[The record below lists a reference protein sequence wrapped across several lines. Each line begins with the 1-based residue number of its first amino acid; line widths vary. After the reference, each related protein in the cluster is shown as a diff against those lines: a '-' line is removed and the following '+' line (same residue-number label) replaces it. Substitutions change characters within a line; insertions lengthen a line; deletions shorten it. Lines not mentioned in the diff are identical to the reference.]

1 MNPRLWIVVLLCGT
15 GASVS
20 AHRLDEYVQAAQV
33 AVSTDRIGISLSLS
47 PGIAVADAIVARLD
61 HDGDGRIRPEEAE
74 AYGRDVVADLL
85 VSVDAQPLA
94 FTLRRVEVPP
104 IPELRE
110 GVGSIRIEADAVSPG
125 LAPGAHAL
133 RLENRHALP
142 GSVYLANALLPGT
155 DAIQIRR
162 QQRDPLQ
169 RTLLVEYDAT
179 PTSLAN
185 AAWLAVAVA
194 ALILHTRWRR
204 GQ

>member
-1 MNPRLWIVVLLCGT
+1 MNSRIWFVVLLCGT

-47 PGIAVADAIVARLD
+47 PGIAVADAIVSRLD
-61 HDGDGRIRPEEAE
+61 QDGDGRILPVEAE
-74 AYGRDVVADLL
+74 AHGRDIVADLY
-85 VSVDAQPLA
+85 VSVDGQPLSL
-94 FTLRRVEVPP
+94 TLRRVEVPP

-110 GVGSIRIEADAVSPG
+110 GVGSIRIEADAVAPG
-125 LAPGAHAL
+125 LAPGLHTL
-133 RLENRHALP
+133 RVENRHVLP
-142 GSVYLANALLPGT
+142 GSVYLANALLPET

-169 RTLLVEYDAT
+169 QTLLVEYDAT
-179 PTSLAN
+179 PTSRAN
-185 AAWLAVAVA
+185 AAWLAVAVG